1 MALHDRVRDRLRPWH
16 ALMLAVFLVGVG
28 LSVARS
34 APFPAGIGAPDL
46 LLFVINGLFWVVIF
60 RFTVGNVWAAAV
72 EYRNAGGA
80 WSDAPFL
87 APFALAG
94 AAAAAVYALTR
105 SLAGAASAA
114 FWVFVLALAATA
126 VVVNL
131 AVGYRAGDGATD
143 ADASQ
148 RVE

>member
-1 MALHDRVRDRLRPWH
+1 MTLHDRVRDRLRPWH
-16 ALMLAVFLVGVG
+16 ALMLAVFLAGTG
-28 LSVARS
+28 LQLAGG
-34 APFPAGIGAPDL
+34 AEPFLAVL
-46 LLFVINGLFWVVIF
+46 SGLFGLVVF
-60 RFTVGNVWAAAV
+60 QFTVGNVWASAV

-87 APFALAG
+87 APFALAVL
-94 AAAAAVYALTR
+94 AAAAAYAATR

-114 FWVFVLALAATA
+114 FWAFVLALAATS

-131 AVGYRAGDGATD
+131 VVGYRRDD
-143 ADASQ
+143 ADADGLQ

>member
-16 ALMLAVFLVGVG
+16 ALMLVVFLAGTALQLAGGAEPFVAV
-28 LSVARS
+28 LS
-34 APFPAGIGAPDL
+34 
-46 LLFVINGLFWVVIF
+46 GLFGLVVF
-60 RFTVGNVWAAAV
+60 QFTVGNVWASAV

-94 AAAAAVYALTR
+94 IAAAAAYVLTR

-131 AVGYRAGDGATD
+131 AVGYRESDA